1 MGYYT
6 RHGKSIYFHTTTS
19 RFGAARGKGTHTK
32 HTHLAI
38 LNNKD
43 FFFVKTPSVSR
54 EKRREN
60 GIHIAYIPLLP
71 SIKMRGR
78 TASTQ
83 PPPRIIFHQN
93 FFMRKSLRAVRMPT
107 QLFALFLVSFTLK
120 HRVFNSVSH
129 WEIT

>member
-1 MGYYT
+1 M
-6 RHGKSIYFHTTTS
+6 
-19 RFGAARGKGTHTK
+19 
-32 HTHLAI
+32 
-38 LNNKD
+38 
-43 FFFVKTPSVSR
+43 KTPSVSR

-93 FFMRKSLRAVRMPT
+93 FFMRKSLRTVRMPT
-107 QLFALFLVSFTLK
+107 QLFALFWSPSIKRIDFAILALTGK
-120 HRVFNSVSH
+120 
-129 WEIT
+129 